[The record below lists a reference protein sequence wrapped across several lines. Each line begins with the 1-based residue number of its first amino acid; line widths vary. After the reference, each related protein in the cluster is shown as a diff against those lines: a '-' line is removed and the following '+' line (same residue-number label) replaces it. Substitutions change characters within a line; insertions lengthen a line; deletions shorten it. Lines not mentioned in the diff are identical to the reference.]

1 MNYKLYNCQH
11 TCKLDDLAGT
21 GMHRFNYHRL
31 IVNIIWVLK
40 IKQANKTRDSKD
52 TKIKTIVYCVIKK
65 CTDID
70 TTHVFKQRFEISKM
84 WNSNEWVSNTVSPI
98 SHSLNNP
105 I

>member
-1 MNYKLYNCQH
+1 M
-11 TCKLDDLAGT
+11 
-21 GMHRFNYHRL
+21 F
-31 IVNIIWVLK
+31 WVLK

-70 TTHVFKQRFEISKM
+70 TTNVFKQRFEISKM
-84 WNSNEWVSNTVSPI
+84 WNSNEWVSNTVSAI

>member
-1 MNYKLYNCQH
+1 M
-11 TCKLDDLAGT
+11 
-21 GMHRFNYHRL
+21 F
-31 IVNIIWVLK
+31 WVLK
-40 IKQANKTRDSKD
+40 IKQANKTRDSKG

-65 CTDID
+65 CTDLD
-70 TTHVFKQRFEISKM
+70 TTNVFKQRFEISKM

>member
-1 MNYKLYNCQH
+1 M
-11 TCKLDDLAGT
+11 
-21 GMHRFNYHRL
+21 F
-31 IVNIIWVLK
+31 WVLK

-70 TTHVFKQRFEISKM
+70 TTNVFKKRFEISKM

>member
-1 MNYKLYNCQH
+1 M
-11 TCKLDDLAGT
+11 
-21 GMHRFNYHRL
+21 F
-31 IVNIIWVLK
+31 WVLK

-52 TKIKTIVYCVIKK
+52 MKIKTIVYYCVIKK

-70 TTHVFKQRFEISKM
+70 TTNVFKQRFEISKM

>member
-1 MNYKLYNCQH
+1 M
-11 TCKLDDLAGT
+11 
-21 GMHRFNYHRL
+21 F
-31 IVNIIWVLK
+31 WVLK

-70 TTHVFKQRFEISKM
+70 TTNVFKQRFEISKM

-98 SHSLNNP
+98 SYSLNNP

>member
-1 MNYKLYNCQH
+1 M
-11 TCKLDDLAGT
+11 
-21 GMHRFNYHRL
+21 F
-31 IVNIIWVLK
+31 WVLK

-70 TTHVFKQRFEISKM
+70 TPNVFKQRFEISKM
-84 WNSNEWVSNTVSPI
+84 RNSNEWVSNTVSPI

>member
-1 MNYKLYNCQH
+1 M
-11 TCKLDDLAGT
+11 
-21 GMHRFNYHRL
+21 F
-31 IVNIIWVLK
+31 WVLK
-40 IKQANKTRDSKD
+40 IKQANKTRDSKG

-70 TTHVFKQRFEISKM
+70 TTNVFKQRFEISKM

>member
-1 MNYKLYNCQH
+1 
-11 TCKLDDLAGT
+11 
-21 GMHRFNYHRL
+21 MHRFNYHRL

-84 WNSNEWVSNTVSPI
+84 WNSYRHKNEWVSNTVSPI

>member
-1 MNYKLYNCQH
+1 M
-11 TCKLDDLAGT
+11 
-21 GMHRFNYHRL
+21 F
-31 IVNIIWVLK
+31 WVLK

-52 TKIKTIVYCVIKK
+52 TKIKTIVYYCVIKK

-70 TTHVFKQRFEISKM
+70 TTNIFKQRFEISKM

-98 SHSLNNP
+98 SYSLNNP

>member
-1 MNYKLYNCQH
+1 M
-11 TCKLDDLAGT
+11 
-21 GMHRFNYHRL
+21 F
-31 IVNIIWVLK
+31 WVLK

-70 TTHVFKQRFEISKM
+70 TTNVFKQRFEISKM
-84 WNSNEWVSNTVSPI
+84 WKSNEWVSNTVSPI